1 MFNEIPK
8 IRWRLVT
15 ANGDSAIGSNTIT
28 LMTSTADLRVG
39 MKVNHASFPVGTT
52 ITAIL
57 SANSIQLSN
66 NATLAVSVSRD
77 YFFEF
82 EFRYPPRDDDGE
94 SRKVKERKSVSISG
108 VRQISLDH
116 TEISRPMTFS
126 FLTKDEIDDLRF
138 FFSDWA
144 EIGKEFQYFENK
156 NSVTFILY
164 EMEDLD
170 FQPKKVTP
178 VLYSLNFKVRRV
190 E

>member
-15 ANGDSAIGSNTIT
+15 VNGNSTTGSDTIVS
-28 LMTSTADLRVG
+28 MTSTADLRVG
-39 MKVNHASFPVGTT
+39 MIVDHASFPAGTK
-52 ITAIL
+52 ILNIL
-57 SANSIQLSN
+57 SANSIQLDSQ
-66 NATLAVSVSRD
+66 ATSTVSVNRD
-77 YFFEF
+77 FFYQF
-82 EFRYPPRDDDGE
+82 EFRYPPPDDDGE
-94 SRKVKERKSVSISG
+94 SRKVKERKSISISG

-126 FLTKDEIDDLRF
+126 FLTKEEIEDLRF

-144 EIGKEFQYFENK
+144 EIGKEFQYFEDK
-156 NSVTFILY
+156 DSPTFILY
-164 EMEDLD
+164 EMDDLD

>member
-1 MFNEIPK
+1 
-8 IRWRLVT
+8 
-15 ANGDSAIGSNTIT
+15 
-28 LMTSTADLRVG
+28 
-39 MKVNHASFPVGTT
+39 
-52 ITAIL
+52 
-57 SANSIQLSN
+57 
-66 NATLAVSVSRD
+66 
-77 YFFEF
+77 
-82 EFRYPPRDDDGE
+82 
-94 SRKVKERKSVSISG
+94 
-108 VRQISLDH
+108 
-116 TEISRPMTFS
+116 MTFS